1 MVSPIATPHNP
12 PRGLISRWRQRLLA
26 LPPSVSEDSIM
37 LRVLVQCLVAVGIG
51 SLSVAASGVT
61 DTSVWN
67 LLAIPLSAAGAYWS
81 WRSRRRRNIAAK
93 FLIALGMLAA
103 LAFFLGQMLRVPGDT
118 RIVLAE
124 LLIHL
129 QVLHSFDLP
138 RRKDLGYSMMIGL
151 VLVGVAATIS
161 QTLVFGPFLLL
172 FLLLALPVLVLDY
185 RSRLGLLNWR
195 QVTVALPFRQLGGII
210 AVVIALGMLI
220 FIAMPRLPGYQLQ
233 TFPVSGSIDVT
244 GDVEDRR
251 IFNPGYVS
259 RGDNEAETA
268 NENDAN
274 GASGSPENG
283 PGRVS
288 PDFYYG
294 FNQRINQNL
303 RGELEPQVIMRVR
316 SQLAGFWRVM
326 AFDSYTGQGWEVSRG
341 DNLVDLNRSP
351 FSYRFIP
358 VPFNALGPTQEVVQ
372 TYTMV
377 KDFQNL
383 VPILYA
389 PQAIY
394 FPADELATDP
404 EGALRASGALPEG
417 LTYTV
422 VSQVPIRDPERLNQ
436 SSTNYS
442 DTIQQHYLQVPDDIR
457 DRIRTETE
465 RWLATAEEP
474 LTTPYEKA
482 SFLAQVLR
490 ENYTIQTDLPYFEEG
505 EDLVNAFLFKYQGG
519 TRDQFSTVL
528 TIMLRSVGIPTRLA
542 TGFGSGQFNPFT
554 GFYIVRNT
562 DAYALSEVYFPGQGW
577 FYFNPIP
584 DSLLLSPDANG
595 ANPFS
600 VLRQLW
606 RILVGVLPT
615 PVAQFVQRGFQLLIA
630 LIGGLMR
637 LLTRFNGQSWL
648 GILWGAVG
656 LTGLGFIS
664 WLTVQGWRRWR
675 RQINLKRLAPVEQI
689 YQQMLWVLTRQG
701 YGKQASQ
708 TPLEYATDLRQRS
721 DFRQGNL
728 VYQMIERYVGWRY
741 GGQAVDIDGLKTELQ
756 ELRRSG
762 R

>member
-1 MVSPIATPHNP
+1 MVSPSNP
-12 PRGLISRWRQRLLA
+12 NKLRPISLWRQRLSA
-26 LPPSVSEDSIM
+26 LPPSVPEDSVL

-61 DTSVWN
+61 DTSMWN

-81 WRSRRRRNIAAK
+81 WRSRRRHNIAAK
-93 FLIALGMLAA
+93 FLIALGMLVA
-103 LAFFLGQMLRVPGDT
+103 LAFFLGQMIQVPGDT

-138 RRKDLGYSMMIGL
+138 RRKDIGYSIMIGI
-151 VLVGVAATIS
+151 VLVWVAATIS

-185 RSRLGLLNWR
+185 RSRLGLLRWR
-195 QVTVALPFRQLGGII
+195 QVAAELPFRQLGAIV
-210 AVVIALGMLI
+210 AVVIALGMVI
-220 FIAMPRLPGYQLQ
+220 FVAMPRLPGYQLQ

-244 GDVEDRR
+244 GDIEDRR

-259 RGDNEAETA
+259 RGDNEAGTD
-268 NENDAN
+268 NENDADE
-274 GASGSPENG
+274 ASGSPEDG
-283 PGRVS
+283 PGRMS

-316 SQLAGFWRVM
+316 SQRAGFWRVM
-326 AFDSYTGQGWEVSRG
+326 AFDNYTGQGWEVSRG
-341 DNLVDLNRSP
+341 ENLVDLNRSP

-358 VPFNALGPTQEVVQ
+358 VPFHALGATQEVVQ

-383 VPILYA
+383 VPVLYV
-389 PQAIY
+389 PQAVY
-394 FPADELATDP
+394 FPSDELASDP

-422 VSQVPIRDPERLNQ
+422 VSQVPIRDPERLSQ

-442 DTIQQHYLQVPDDIR
+442 DAIQQYYLQVPDDIR

-465 RWLATAEEP
+465 RWLATAENP
-474 LTTPYEKA
+474 LNTPYAKA
-482 SFLAQVLR
+482 NFLAQILR

-505 EDLVNAFLFKYQGG
+505 EDLVSAFLFKYQGG

-528 TIMLRSVGIPTRLA
+528 TMMLRSVGIPSRLA

-584 DSLLLSPDANG
+584 DNRLLSPDASG

-600 VLRQLW
+600 VLRLLW
-606 RILVGVLPT
+606 DMLVGVLPT
-615 PVAQFVQRGFQLLIA
+615 PVAQFVQRSFQILIA
-630 LIGGLMR
+630 LIGGFMQLFR
-637 LLTRFNGQSWL
+637 GFNGRSWL
-648 GILWGAVG
+648 SLLWGAVG
-656 LTGLGFIS
+656 LTGLGFVG
-664 WLTVQGWRRWR
+664 WLMIQGWRRWR
-675 RQINLKRLAPVEQI
+675 RQLNLSRLAPAEQI
-689 YQQMLWVLTRQG
+689 YQQMLWVLTQQG
-701 YGKQASQ
+701 YGKRASQ
-708 TPLEYATDLRQRS
+708 TPLEYAADLQQRL

-728 VYQMIERYVGWRY
+728 VSQMIERYVGWRY
-741 GGQAVDIDGLKTELQ
+741 GGQAVDVDGLKTGLQ